1 MAASEPRHREPS
13 TILGVDSSSEA
24 QGAWPVQVARAQ
36 FARLIDEALSGRP
49 QRVRR
54 RGKDV
59 VVVIAAEDY
68 DRLVAPKGSLV
79 DFFRHSPLAE
89 AMAAGEVDLER
100 DRDEIRDLTL

>member
-1 MAASEPRHREPS
+1 MVAPSPHQARLEPRAGPDTEGQVS
-13 TILGVDSSSEA
+13 
-24 QGAWPVQVARAQ
+24 WPVQTARAQ

-59 VVVIAAEDY
+59 VVVLAAEDY
-68 DRLVAPKGSLV
+68 DRLLAPRDSLV

-89 AMAAGEVDLER
+89 AIAAGEIDLER
-100 DRDEIRDLTL
+100 DRDEIRDLDL